1 MLVLAGFTDSL
12 REGAALIAGQER
24 WLAAAAMFVLGC
36 LLGSFFNV
44 VGLRLPAGRSPL
56 FPPSACSSCGQR
68 LNAIDLIPVAGWLI
82 RRGKCAHCGDPI
94 SPIYMLGEI
103 GTGLS
108 FAAATWFIGDVREL
122 WIVYPLIGVL
132 VILSISDL
140 RYRLLPNNIIFPAML
155 VCLVLRLWI
164 RELPFW
170 EYAAGFLIGGATL
183 FAVASVSMRMGKP
196 AMGGGDIKLLALL
209 GLAIG
214 VKLVLLALAISS
226 LLGCLCGVALLAAG
240 RIRRRTYIPFGPF
253 IAAGGFV
260 ALLFGNQLIAWY
272 WSQFPGLTG

>member
-1 MLVLAGFTDSL
+1 MLLISSFTDSL
-12 REGAALIAGQER
+12 REGTALIAGQER
-24 WLAAAAMFVLGC
+24 WLAAAAMFVVGC

-44 VGLRLPAGRSPL
+44 VGLRLPAGKSAVY
-56 FPPSACSSCGQR
+56 PPSTCSSCGHR

-82 RRGKCAHCGDPI
+82 RKGKCAHCGDAI

-108 FAAATWFIGDVREL
+108 FAAATWYVGDVREL
-122 WIVYPLIGVL
+122 WIVYPLISVL
-132 VILSISDL
+132 VIVSISDL
-140 RYRLLPNNIIFPAML
+140 RYRLLPNKIILPAMI
-155 VCLVLRLWI
+155 VCLALRLWV

-170 EYAAGFLIGGATL
+170 EYAAGFLLGGATL
-183 FAVASVSMRMGKP
+183 FAVAYVSMRIGKP

-214 VKLVLLALAISS
+214 VKLVMLALAISS
-226 LLGCLCGVALLAAG
+226 MLGFLCGMALLVTG
-240 RIRRRTYIPFGPF
+240 RIRRRTFIPFGPF
-253 IAAGGFV
+253 IAAGGFI